1 MKGGS
6 EMQHHVYEFKLKK
19 ADIQTNGVNLKRHIA
34 PDQPF
39 DYDEVTAITGPE
51 YARHLNRDGIAM
63 LPYEEVKRNFSGMP
77 LKTAGKPTT
86 ANVSGFQIADDYYYH
101 PGHSWAHM
109 ELDGRIRIGIDDF
122 TSRVFGPADTINLP
136 SAGDSLK
143 QDEVAWELNRND
155 HKAPMVS
162 PVSGTVIFVN
172 DNVLKRPDITND
184 DPYDAGF
191 LLLLEP
197 FSLEQDLKK
206 LYIGRECFQWMEK
219 EHQSL
224 LEILGPEYEQLAA
237 TGAEAINDIYG
248 HIPDLDWDTLVS
260 KFLQRKMKR

>member
-1 MKGGS
+1 
-6 EMQHHVYEFKLKK
+6 MQHHVYEFKLKK

-109 ELDGRIRIGIDDF
+109 EPDGRIRIGIDDF

-155 HKAPMVS
+155 HKALMVS
-162 PVSGTVIFVN
+162 PVSGTVISVN